1 MMNIVKNPAAA
12 EEITQNT
19 FVKAM
24 TTKSEYEGA
33 SSPYTW
39 LCAIAKNQCYDYFRK
54 NGRIAEA
61 VEPEQE
67 AVCASDVTEDFVVRE
82 TSLSIH
88 RILHDMEEPYKEVF
102 ELRVFG
108 ELSFAEIA
116 SIFRKT
122 DSWARVTYHRARIKI
137 KERLEEDE

>member
-1 MMNIVKNPAAA
+1 MNIAKNPAAA

-24 TTKSEYEGA
+24 TKKSEYEGS

-61 VEPEQE
+61 VEPERE

-88 RILHDMEEPYKEVF
+88 RILHDMEEP
-102 ELRVFG
+102 
-108 ELSFAEIA
+108 
-116 SIFRKT
+116 
-122 DSWARVTYHRARIKI
+122 
-137 KERLEEDE
+137 

>member
-1 MMNIVKNPAAA
+1 MNIVKNPAAA

-24 TTKSEYEGA
+24 TTKSEYEGS

-102 ELRVFG
+102 ELR
-108 ELSFAEIA
+108 LSLIH
-116 SIFRKT
+116 I
-122 DSWARVTYHRARIKI
+122 
-137 KERLEEDE
+137 

>member
-24 TTKSEYEGA
+24 TTTSEYEGS

-54 NGRIAEA
+54 TGRVADA
-61 VEPEQE
+61 VEPEGE

>member
-1 MMNIVKNPAAA
+1 MNIVKNPAAA

-24 TTKSEYEGA
+24 TTKSEYEGS

-67 AVCASDVTEDFVVRE
+67 AVWGMLLLMQNELME
-82 TSLSIH
+82 T
-88 RILHDMEEPYKEVF
+88 P
-102 ELRVFG
+102 LRSPPV
-108 ELSFAEIA
+108 L
-116 SIFRKT
+116 
-122 DSWARVTYHRARIKI
+122 
-137 KERLEEDE
+137 